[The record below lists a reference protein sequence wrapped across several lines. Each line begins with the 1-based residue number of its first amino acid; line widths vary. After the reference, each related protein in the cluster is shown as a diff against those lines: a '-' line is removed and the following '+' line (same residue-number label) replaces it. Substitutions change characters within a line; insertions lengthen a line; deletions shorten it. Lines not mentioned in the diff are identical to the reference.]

1 MREKKIMSDI
11 WPDNLVEELAYRRC
25 LIFLGSGISATAKN
39 DKGESPDT
47 WGKFLN
53 NIKTK
58 MKNPTVEDT
67 EFVEDMLQKQ
77 NYLLALQA
85 IADLCDSGE
94 YSNYL
99 KNQYLRGKYKPS
111 KVHELIKDLDSK
123 IVITTNFDKL
133 YENLC
138 HEPEYLTFDY
148 TDTRSIIGSIKAP
161 ENLIIKAH
169 GSIDDTEKLIFTAK
183 QYYQAQ
189 EEYPEFYH
197 LLTALFL
204 THTVVFFG
212 YSLNDPDI
220 NLLLQFLH
228 NTANSA
234 CPHYMVD
241 KSGNKPQL
249 VKHWKDTYN
258 VSLLEYGDDYSYLE
272 NSLEELRDRVFQ
284 LRADRGMP

>member
-1 MREKKIMSDI
+1 MSDI

-39 DKGESPDT
+39 DAVESPDT
-47 WGKFLN
+47 WGAFLDN
-53 NIKTK
+53 VKSK
-58 MKNPTVEDT
+58 MKNPSEDDKK
-67 EFVEDMLQKQ
+67 FVEDMLKKQ

-99 KNQYLRGKYKPS
+99 KSQYLRGKYKPS
-111 KVHELIKDLDSK
+111 KVYELIKDLDSK
-123 IVITTNFDKL
+123 IVVTTNFDKL
-133 YENLC
+133 YEGLC
-138 HEPEYLTFDY
+138 HEPEYITFDY

-161 ENLIIKAH
+161 ENIIIKAH

-189 EEYPEFYH
+189 EQYPEFYH
-197 LLTALFL
+197 LMTALFL
-204 THTVVFFG
+204 THTVVFLG

-228 NTANSA
+228 NTANSS
-234 CPHYMVD
+234 CPHYMID
-241 KSGNKPQL
+241 KRGNKPQL

-258 VSLLEYGDDYSYLE
+258 VSLLEYGDDYSCLE
-272 NSLEELRDRVFQ
+272 KSLEELRDLVYN
-284 LRADRGMP
+284 LREERGMP

>member
-1 MREKKIMSDI
+1 MSDI

-39 DKGESPDT
+39 DDGESPDT
-47 WGKFLN
+47 WGAFLDN
-53 NIKTK
+53 VKSK
-58 MKNPTVEDT
+58 MKNPSGDDKK
-67 EFVEDMLQKQ
+67 FVEDMLKKQ

-99 KNQYLRGKYKPS
+99 KSQYLRGKYKPS

-123 IVITTNFDKL
+123 IVVTTNFDKL
-133 YENLC
+133 YEGLC
-138 HEPEYLTFDY
+138 HEPEYITFDY

-161 ENLIIKAH
+161 ENIIIKAH

-189 EEYPEFYH
+189 EKYPEFYH
-197 LLTALFL
+197 LMTALFL

-228 NTANSA
+228 NTANSS
-234 CPHYMVD
+234 CPHYMID
-241 KSGNKPQL
+241 KKGNKPQL
-249 VKHWKDTYN
+249 IKHWKDTYN
-258 VSLLEYGDDYSYLE
+258 VSLLEYGDDYSCLE
-272 NSLEELRDRVFQ
+272 SSLEELRDLVVD
-284 LRADRGMP
+284 LREERGMP

>member
-1 MREKKIMSDI
+1 MSDI

-39 DKGESPDT
+39 DDGESPDT
-47 WGKFLN
+47 GGAFLDN
-53 NIKTK
+53 VKSK
-58 MKNPTVEDT
+58 MKNPSGDDKK
-67 EFVEDMLQKQ
+67 FVEDMLKKQ

-99 KNQYLRGKYKPS
+99 KSQYLRGKYKPS

-123 IVITTNFDKL
+123 IVVTTNFDKL
-133 YENLC
+133 YEGLC
-138 HEPEYLTFDY
+138 HEPEYITFDY

-161 ENLIIKAH
+161 ENIIIKAH

-189 EEYPEFYH
+189 EKYPEFYH
-197 LLTALFL
+197 LMTALFL

-228 NTANSA
+228 NTANSS
-234 CPHYMVD
+234 CPHYMID
-241 KSGNKPQL
+241 KKGNKPQL

-258 VSLLEYGDDYSYLE
+258 VSLLEYGDDYSCLE
-272 NSLEELRDRVFQ
+272 SSLEELRDLVVD
-284 LRADRGMP
+284 LREERGMP

>member
-1 MREKKIMSDI
+1 MSDI

-39 DKGESPDT
+39 DAGESPDT
-47 WGKFLN
+47 WGAFLDN
-53 NIKTK
+53 VKSK
-58 MKNPTVEDT
+58 MKNPSEDDKK
-67 EFVEDMLQKQ
+67 FVEDMLKKQ

-99 KNQYLRGKYKPS
+99 KSQYLRGKYKPS
-111 KVHELIKDLDSK
+111 KVYELIKDLDSK
-123 IVITTNFDKL
+123 IVVTTNFDKL
-133 YENLC
+133 YEGLC
-138 HEPEYLTFDY
+138 HEPEYITFDY

-161 ENLIIKAH
+161 ENIIIKAH

-189 EEYPEFYH
+189 EQYPEFYH
-197 LLTALFL
+197 LMTALFL
-204 THTVVFFG
+204 THTVVFLG

-228 NTANSA
+228 NTANSS
-234 CPHYMVD
+234 CPHYMID
-241 KSGNKPQL
+241 KRGNKPQL

-258 VSLLEYGDDYSYLE
+258 VSLLEYGDDYSCLE
-272 NSLEELRDRVFQ
+272 KSLEELRDLVYN
-284 LRADRGMP
+284 LREERGMP

>member
-1 MREKKIMSDI
+1 MSDI

-39 DKGESPDT
+39 DDGESPDT
-47 WGKFLN
+47 WGAFLDN
-53 NIKTK
+53 VKSK
-58 MKNPTVEDT
+58 MKNPSGDDKK
-67 EFVEDMLQKQ
+67 FVEDMLKKQ

-99 KNQYLRGKYKPS
+99 KSQYLRGKYKPS

-123 IVITTNFDKL
+123 IVVTTNFDKL
-133 YENLC
+133 YEGLC
-138 HEPEYLTFDY
+138 HEPEYITFDY

-161 ENLIIKAH
+161 ENIIIKAH

-189 EEYPEFYH
+189 EKYPEFYH
-197 LLTALFL
+197 LMTALFL

-228 NTANSA
+228 NTENSS
-234 CPHYMVD
+234 CPHYMID
-241 KSGNKPQL
+241 KKGNKPQL

-258 VSLLEYGDDYSYLE
+258 VSLLEYGDDYSCLE
-272 NSLEELRDRVFQ
+272 SSLEELRDLVVD
-284 LRADRGMP
+284 LREERGMP

>member
-1 MREKKIMSDI
+1 MSDI
-11 WPDNLVEELAYRRC
+11 WSDNLVEELAYRRC

-39 DKGESPDT
+39 DDGESPDT
-47 WGKFLN
+47 WGAFLDN
-53 NIKTK
+53 VKSK
-58 MKNPTVEDT
+58 MKNPSGDDKK
-67 EFVEDMLQKQ
+67 FVEDMLKKQ

-99 KNQYLRGKYKPS
+99 KSQYLRGKYKPS

-123 IVITTNFDKL
+123 IVVTTNFDKL
-133 YENLC
+133 YEGLC
-138 HEPEYLTFDY
+138 HEPEYITFDY

-161 ENLIIKAH
+161 ENIIIKAH

-189 EEYPEFYH
+189 EKYPEFYH
-197 LLTALFL
+197 LMTALFL

-228 NTANSA
+228 NTANSS
-234 CPHYMVD
+234 CPHYMID
-241 KSGNKPQL
+241 KKGNKPQL

-258 VSLLEYGDDYSYLE
+258 VSLLEYGDDYSCLE
-272 NSLEELRDRVFQ
+272 SSLEELRDLVVD
-284 LRADRGMP
+284 LREERGMP

>member
-1 MREKKIMSDI
+1 MSDI

-39 DKGESPDT
+39 DDGESPDT
-47 WGKFLN
+47 WGAFLDN
-53 NIKTK
+53 VKSK
-58 MKNPTVEDT
+58 MKNPSGDDKK
-67 EFVEDMLQKQ
+67 FVEDMLKKQ

-99 KNQYLRGKYKPS
+99 KSQYLRGKYKPS

-123 IVITTNFDKL
+123 IVVTTNFDKL
-133 YENLC
+133 YEGLC
-138 HEPEYLTFDY
+138 HEPEYITFDY

-161 ENLIIKAH
+161 ENIIIKAH

-189 EEYPEFYH
+189 EKYPEFYH
-197 LLTALFL
+197 LMTALFL

-212 YSLNDPDI
+212 YSLNDPGI

-228 NTANSA
+228 NTANSS
-234 CPHYMVD
+234 CPHYMID
-241 KSGNKPQL
+241 KKGNKPQL

-258 VSLLEYGDDYSYLE
+258 VSLLEYGDDYSCLE
-272 NSLEELRDRVFQ
+272 SSLEELRDLVVD
-284 LRADRGMP
+284 LREERGMP

>member
-1 MREKKIMSDI
+1 MSDI

-39 DKGESPDT
+39 DDGESPDT
-47 WGKFLN
+47 WGAFLDN
-53 NIKTK
+53 VKSK
-58 MKNPTVEDT
+58 MKNPSGDDKK
-67 EFVEDMLQKQ
+67 FVEDMLKKQ

-99 KNQYLRGKYKPS
+99 KSQYLRGKYKPS

-123 IVITTNFDKL
+123 IVVATNFDKL
-133 YENLC
+133 YEGLC
-138 HEPEYLTFDY
+138 HEPEYITFDY

-161 ENLIIKAH
+161 ENIIIKAH

-189 EEYPEFYH
+189 EKYPEFYH
-197 LLTALFL
+197 LMTALFL

-228 NTANSA
+228 NTANSS
-234 CPHYMVD
+234 CPHYMID
-241 KSGNKPQL
+241 KKGNKPQL

-258 VSLLEYGDDYSYLE
+258 VSLLEYGDDYSCLE
-272 NSLEELRDRVFQ
+272 SSLEELRDLVVD
-284 LRADRGMP
+284 LREERGMP

>member
-1 MREKKIMSDI
+1 MSDI

-39 DKGESPDT
+39 DDGESPDT
-47 WGKFLN
+47 WGAFLDN
-53 NIKTK
+53 VKSK
-58 MKNPTVEDT
+58 MKNPSGDDKK
-67 EFVEDMLQKQ
+67 FVEDMLKKQ

-99 KNQYLRGKYKPS
+99 KSQYLRGKYKPS

-123 IVITTNFDKL
+123 IVVTTNFDKL
-133 YENLC
+133 YEGLC
-138 HEPEYLTFDY
+138 HEPEYITFDY

-161 ENLIIKAH
+161 ENIIIKAH

-189 EEYPEFYH
+189 EKYPEFYH
-197 LLTALFL
+197 LMTALFL

-220 NLLLQFLH
+220 KLLLQFLH
-228 NTANSA
+228 NTANSS
-234 CPHYMVD
+234 CPHYMID
-241 KSGNKPQL
+241 KKGNKPQL

-258 VSLLEYGDDYSYLE
+258 VSLLEYGDDYSCLE
-272 NSLEELRDRVFQ
+272 SSLEELRDLVVD
-284 LRADRGMP
+284 LREERGMP

>member
-1 MREKKIMSDI
+1 MSDI

-39 DKGESPDT
+39 DDGESPDT
-47 WGKFLN
+47 WGAFLDN
-53 NIKTK
+53 VKSK
-58 MKNPTVEDT
+58 MKNPSGDDKK
-67 EFVEDMLQKQ
+67 FVEDMLKKQ

-99 KNQYLRGKYKPS
+99 KSQYLRGKYKPS

-123 IVITTNFDKL
+123 IVVTTNFDKL
-133 YENLC
+133 YEGLC
-138 HEPEYLTFDY
+138 HEPEYITFDY

-161 ENLIIKAH
+161 ENIIIKAH

-189 EEYPEFYH
+189 EKYPEFYH
-197 LLTALFL
+197 LMTALFL

-228 NTANSA
+228 NTANSSR
-234 CPHYMVD
+234 PHYMID
-241 KSGNKPQL
+241 KKGNKPQL

-258 VSLLEYGDDYSYLE
+258 VSLLEYGDDYSCLE
-272 NSLEELRDRVFQ
+272 SSLEELRDLVVD
-284 LRADRGMP
+284 LREERGMP

>member
-1 MREKKIMSDI
+1 MSDI
-11 WPDNLVEELAYRRC
+11 LPDNLVEELAYRRC

-39 DKGESPDT
+39 DDGESPDT
-47 WGKFLN
+47 WGAFLDN
-53 NIKTK
+53 VKSK
-58 MKNPTVEDT
+58 MKNPSGDDKK
-67 EFVEDMLQKQ
+67 FVEDMLKKQ

-99 KNQYLRGKYKPS
+99 KSQYLRGKYKPS

-123 IVITTNFDKL
+123 IVVTTNFDKL
-133 YENLC
+133 YEGLC
-138 HEPEYLTFDY
+138 HEPEYITFDY

-161 ENLIIKAH
+161 ENIIIKAH

-189 EEYPEFYH
+189 EKYPEFYH
-197 LLTALFL
+197 LMTALFL

-228 NTANSA
+228 NTANSS
-234 CPHYMVD
+234 CPHYMID
-241 KSGNKPQL
+241 KKGNKPQL

-258 VSLLEYGDDYSYLE
+258 VSLLEYGDDYSCLE
-272 NSLEELRDRVFQ
+272 SSLEELRDLVVD
-284 LRADRGMP
+284 LREERGMP

>member
-1 MREKKIMSDI
+1 MSDI

-39 DKGESPDT
+39 DDGESPDT
-47 WGKFLN
+47 WGAFLDN
-53 NIKTK
+53 VKSK
-58 MKNPTVEDT
+58 MKNPSGDDKK
-67 EFVEDMLQKQ
+67 FVEDMLKKQ

-99 KNQYLRGKYKPS
+99 KSQYLRGKYKPS

-123 IVITTNFDKL
+123 IVVTTNFDKL
-133 YENLC
+133 YEGLC
-138 HEPEYLTFDY
+138 HEPEYITFDY

-161 ENLIIKAH
+161 ENIIIKAH

-189 EEYPEFYH
+189 EKYPEFYH
-197 LLTALFL
+197 LMTALFL
-204 THTVVFFG
+204 THTLVFFG

-228 NTANSA
+228 NTENSS
-234 CPHYMVD
+234 CPHYMID
-241 KSGNKPQL
+241 KKGNKPQL

-258 VSLLEYGDDYSYLE
+258 VSLLEYGDDYSCLE
-272 NSLEELRDRVFQ
+272 SSLEELRDLVVD
-284 LRADRGMP
+284 LREERGMP

>member
-1 MREKKIMSDI
+1 MSDI

-39 DKGESPDT
+39 DDGESPDT
-47 WGKFLN
+47 WGAFLDN
-53 NIKTK
+53 VKSK
-58 MKNPTVEDT
+58 MKNLSGDDKK
-67 EFVEDMLQKQ
+67 FVEDMLKKQ

-99 KNQYLRGKYKPS
+99 KSQYLRGKYKPS

-123 IVITTNFDKL
+123 IVVTTNFDKL
-133 YENLC
+133 YEGLC
-138 HEPEYLTFDY
+138 HEPEYITFDY

-161 ENLIIKAH
+161 ENIIIKAH

-189 EEYPEFYH
+189 EKYPEFYH
-197 LLTALFL
+197 LMTALFL

-228 NTANSA
+228 NTANSS
-234 CPHYMVD
+234 CPHYMID
-241 KSGNKPQL
+241 KKGNKPQL

-258 VSLLEYGDDYSYLE
+258 VSLLEYGDDYSCLE
-272 NSLEELRDRVFQ
+272 SSLEELRDLVVD
-284 LRADRGMP
+284 LREERGMP

>member
-1 MREKKIMSDI
+1 MSDI

-39 DKGESPDT
+39 DDGESPDT
-47 WGKFLN
+47 WGAFLDN
-53 NIKTK
+53 VKSK
-58 MKNPTVEDT
+58 MKNPSGDDKK
-67 EFVEDMLQKQ
+67 FVEDMLKKQ

-99 KNQYLRGKYKPS
+99 KSQYLRGKYKPS

-123 IVITTNFDKL
+123 IVVTTNFDKL
-133 YENLC
+133 YEGLC
-138 HEPEYLTFDY
+138 HEPEYITFDY
-148 TDTRSIIGSIKAP
+148 TGTRSIIGSIKAP
-161 ENLIIKAH
+161 ENIIIKAH

-189 EEYPEFYH
+189 EKYPEFYH
-197 LLTALFL
+197 LMTALFL

-228 NTANSA
+228 NTANSS
-234 CPHYMVD
+234 CPHYMID
-241 KSGNKPQL
+241 KKGNKPQL

-258 VSLLEYGDDYSYLE
+258 VSLLEYGDDYSCLE
-272 NSLEELRDRVFQ
+272 SSLEELRDLVVD
-284 LRADRGMP
+284 LREERGMP

>member
-1 MREKKIMSDI
+1 MSDI

-39 DKGESPDT
+39 DAGESPDT
-47 WGKFLN
+47 WGAFLDN
-53 NIKTK
+53 VKSK
-58 MKNPTVEDT
+58 MKNPSEDDKK
-67 EFVEDMLQKQ
+67 FVEDMLKKQ

-99 KNQYLRGKYKPS
+99 KSQYLRGKYKPS

-123 IVITTNFDKL
+123 IVVTTNFDKL
-133 YENLC
+133 YEGLC
-138 HEPEYLTFDY
+138 HEPEYITFDY

-161 ENLIIKAH
+161 ENIIIKAH

-189 EEYPEFYH
+189 EQYPEFYH
-197 LLTALFL
+197 LMTALFL
-204 THTVVFFG
+204 THTVVFLG

-228 NTANSA
+228 NTANSS
-234 CPHYMVD
+234 CPHYMID
-241 KSGNKPQL
+241 KRGNKPQL

-258 VSLLEYGDDYSYLE
+258 VSLLEYGDDYSCLE
-272 NSLEELRDRVFQ
+272 KSLEELRDLVYN
-284 LRADRGMP
+284 LREERGMP

>member
-1 MREKKIMSDI
+1 MSDI

-39 DKGESPDT
+39 DDGESPDT
-47 WGKFLN
+47 WGAFLDN
-53 NIKTK
+53 VKSK
-58 MKNPTVEDT
+58 MKNPSGDDKK
-67 EFVEDMLQKQ
+67 FVEDMLKKQ

-99 KNQYLRGKYKPS
+99 KSQYLRGKYKPS

-123 IVITTNFDKL
+123 IVVTTNFDKL
-133 YENLC
+133 YEGLC
-138 HEPEYLTFDY
+138 HEPEYITFDY

-161 ENLIIKAH
+161 ENIIIKAH

-189 EEYPEFYH
+189 EQYPEFYH
-197 LLTALFL
+197 LMTALFL

-228 NTANSA
+228 NTANSS
-234 CPHYMVD
+234 CPHYMID
-241 KSGNKPQL
+241 KKGNKPQL

-258 VSLLEYGDDYSYLE
+258 VSLLEYGDDYSCLE
-272 NSLEELRDRVFQ
+272 SSLEELRDLVVD
-284 LRADRGMP
+284 LREERGMP

>member
-1 MREKKIMSDI
+1 MSDI

-39 DKGESPDT
+39 DDGESPDT
-47 WGKFLN
+47 WGAFLDN
-53 NIKTK
+53 VKSK
-58 MKNPTVEDT
+58 MKNPSGDDKK
-67 EFVEDMLQKQ
+67 FVEDMLKKQ

-99 KNQYLRGKYKPS
+99 KSQYLRGKYKPS
-111 KVHELIKDLDSK
+111 KVHELIKDLDSN
-123 IVITTNFDKL
+123 IVVTTNFDKL
-133 YENLC
+133 YEGLC
-138 HEPEYLTFDY
+138 HEPEYITFDY

-161 ENLIIKAH
+161 ENIIIKAH

-189 EEYPEFYH
+189 EKYPEFYH
-197 LLTALFL
+197 LMTALFL

-228 NTANSA
+228 NTANSS
-234 CPHYMVD
+234 CPHYMID
-241 KSGNKPQL
+241 KKGNKPQL

-258 VSLLEYGDDYSYLE
+258 VSLLEYGDDYSCLE
-272 NSLEELRDRVFQ
+272 SSLEELRDLVVD
-284 LRADRGMP
+284 LREERGMP

>member
-1 MREKKIMSDI
+1 MSDI

-39 DKGESPDT
+39 NVGESPDT
-47 WGKFLN
+47 WGAFLDN
-53 NIKTK
+53 VKSK
-58 MKNPTVEDT
+58 MKNPSEDDKN
-67 EFVEDMLQKQ
+67 FVEDMLKKQ

-99 KNQYLRGKYKPS
+99 KSQYLRGKYKPS

-123 IVITTNFDKL
+123 IVVTTNFDKL
-133 YENLC
+133 YEGLC
-138 HEPEYLTFDY
+138 HEPEYITFDY

-161 ENLIIKAH
+161 ENIIIKAH

-189 EEYPEFYH
+189 EQYPEFYH
-197 LLTALFL
+197 LMTALFL
-204 THTVVFFG
+204 THTVVFLG

-228 NTANSA
+228 NTANSS
-234 CPHYMVD
+234 CPHYMID
-241 KSGNKPQL
+241 KKGNKPQL

-258 VSLLEYGDDYSYLE
+258 VSLLEYGDDYSCLE
-272 NSLEELRDRVFQ
+272 SSLEELRDLVVD
-284 LRADRGMP
+284 LREERGMP

>member
-1 MREKKIMSDI
+1 MSDI

-39 DKGESPDT
+39 DDGESPDT
-47 WGKFLN
+47 WGAFLDN
-53 NIKTK
+53 VKSK
-58 MKNPTVEDT
+58 MKNPSGDDKK
-67 EFVEDMLQKQ
+67 FVEDMLKKQ

-99 KNQYLRGKYKPS
+99 KSQYLRGKYKPS

-123 IVITTNFDKL
+123 IVVTTNFDKL
-133 YENLC
+133 YEGLC
-138 HEPEYLTFDY
+138 HEPEYITFDY

-161 ENLIIKAH
+161 ENIIIKAH

-189 EEYPEFYH
+189 EKYPEFYH
-197 LLTALFL
+197 LMTALFL

-228 NTANSA
+228 NTANSS
-234 CPHYMVD
+234 CPHYMID
-241 KSGNKPQL
+241 KKGNKPQL

-258 VSLLEYGDDYSYLE
+258 VSLLEYGDDYSCLE
-272 NSLEELRDRVFQ
+272 SSLEELRDLVVD
-284 LRADRGMP
+284 L

>member
-1 MREKKIMSDI
+1 MSDI

-39 DKGESPDT
+39 DDGESPDT
-47 WGKFLN
+47 WGAFLDN
-53 NIKTK
+53 VKSK
-58 MKNPTVEDT
+58 MKNPSGDDKK
-67 EFVEDMLQKQ
+67 FVEDMLKKQ

-99 KNQYLRGKYKPS
+99 KSQYLRGKYKPS

-123 IVITTNFDKL
+123 IVVTTNFDKL
-133 YENLC
+133 YEGLC
-138 HEPEYLTFDY
+138 HDPEYITFDY

-161 ENLIIKAH
+161 ENIIIKAH

-189 EEYPEFYH
+189 EKYPEFYH
-197 LLTALFL
+197 LMTALFL

-228 NTANSA
+228 NTANSS
-234 CPHYMVD
+234 CPHYMID
-241 KSGNKPQL
+241 KKGNKPQL

-258 VSLLEYGDDYSYLE
+258 VSLLEYGDDYSCLE
-272 NSLEELRDRVFQ
+272 SSLEELRDLVVD
-284 LRADRGMP
+284 LREERGMP

>member
-1 MREKKIMSDI
+1 MSDI

-39 DKGESPDT
+39 DDGESPDT
-47 WGKFLN
+47 WGAFLDN
-53 NIKTK
+53 VKSK
-58 MKNPTVEDT
+58 MKNPSGDDKK
-67 EFVEDMLQKQ
+67 FVEDMLKKQ

-99 KNQYLRGKYKPS
+99 KSQYLRGKYKPS

-123 IVITTNFDKL
+123 IVVTTNFDKL
-133 YENLC
+133 YEGLC
-138 HEPEYLTFDY
+138 HEPEYITFDY

-161 ENLIIKAH
+161 ENIIIKAH

-189 EEYPEFYH
+189 EKYPEFYH
-197 LLTALFL
+197 LMTALFL

-228 NTANSA
+228 NTANSS
-234 CPHYMVD
+234 CPHYMID
-241 KSGNKPQL
+241 KKGNKPQL

-258 VSLLEYGDDYSYLE
+258 VSLLEYGDDYSCLE
-272 NSLEELRDRVFQ
+272 SSLEELRDLVVD
-284 LRADRGMP
+284 LLEERGMP

>member
-1 MREKKIMSDI
+1 MSDI

-39 DKGESPDT
+39 DDGESPDT
-47 WGKFLN
+47 WGAFLDN
-53 NIKTK
+53 VKSK
-58 MKNPTVEDT
+58 MKNSSGDDKK
-67 EFVEDMLQKQ
+67 FVEDMLKKQ

-99 KNQYLRGKYKPS
+99 KSQYLRGKYKPS

-123 IVITTNFDKL
+123 IVVTTNFDKL
-133 YENLC
+133 YEGLC
-138 HEPEYLTFDY
+138 HEPEYITFDY

-161 ENLIIKAH
+161 ENIIIKAH

-189 EEYPEFYH
+189 EKYPEFYH
-197 LLTALFL
+197 LMTALFL

-228 NTANSA
+228 NTANSS
-234 CPHYMVD
+234 CPHYMID
-241 KSGNKPQL
+241 KKGNKPQL

-258 VSLLEYGDDYSYLE
+258 VSLLEYGDDYSCLE
-272 NSLEELRDRVFQ
+272 SSLEELRDLVVD
-284 LRADRGMP
+284 LREERGMP

>member
-1 MREKKIMSDI
+1 MSNI
-11 WPDNLVEELAYRRC
+11 WPDNLIEELAYRRC
-25 LIFLGSGISATAKN
+25 LIFLGAGVSATAKN

-47 WGKFLN
+47 WENFLN

-58 MKNPTVEDT
+58 MKNPTEDDID
-67 EFVEDMLQKQ
+67 FVDEMLKKQ

-85 IADLCDSGE
+85 IADRCDSGE

-99 KNQYLRGKYKPS
+99 KKQYLRGNYKPS
-111 KVHELIKDLDSK
+111 KVHSLIKELDSK
-123 IVITTNFDKL
+123 IVITTNFDRL
-133 YENLC
+133 YEGLC
-138 HEPEYLTFDY
+138 HEPEYVTFDY
-148 TDTRSIIGSIKAP
+148 TNTRSIIGSIKAP

-169 GSIDDTEKLIFTAK
+169 GNIDDTEKLIFTAK

-189 EEYPEFYH
+189 EKYPEFYH
-197 LLTALFL
+197 LMTALFL
-204 THTVVFFG
+204 THIVVFIG

-234 CPHYMVD
+234 CPHYMID

-249 VKHWKDTYN
+249 IKHWKDTYN
-258 VSLLEYGDDYSYLE
+258 VSLIEYGDEYCCLE
-272 NSLEELRDRVFQ
+272 TSLEELRDRVIE
-284 LRADRGMP
+284 LRAERGMP

>member
-1 MREKKIMSDI
+1 MSDI

-39 DKGESPDT
+39 DRGESPDT
-47 WGKFLN
+47 WGEFLN
-53 NIKTK
+53 NIKAK
-58 MKNPTVEDT
+58 MKNPKADDT
-67 EFVEDMLQKQ
+67 AFVEDMLQKQ

-99 KNQYLRGKYKPS
+99 KNQYLRGRYKHS

-123 IVITTNFDKL
+123 IVVTTNFDKL
-133 YENLC
+133 YESLC

-148 TDTRSIIGSIKAP
+148 TNTRSIIGSIKAP

-189 EEYPEFYH
+189 EKHPEFYH

-204 THTVVFFG
+204 THTVVFLG

-228 NTANSA
+228 NTANSS

-241 KSGNKPQL
+241 KAGNKPQL

-272 NSLEELRDRVFQ
+272 SSLEELRDRVFQ

>member
-1 MREKKIMSDI
+1 MSDI

-25 LIFLGSGISATAKN
+25 LIFLRSGISATAKN
-39 DKGESPDT
+39 DTGESPDT
-47 WGKFLN
+47 WGAFLN
-53 NIKTK
+53 NVKLK
-58 MKNPTVEDT
+58 MKNPSEDDKK
-67 EFVEDMLQKQ
+67 FVEDMLKKQ

-99 KNQYLRGKYKPS
+99 KSQYLRGKYKPS

-123 IVITTNFDKL
+123 IVVTTNFDKL
-133 YENLC
+133 YEGLC

-161 ENLIIKAH
+161 ENIIIKAH

-189 EEYPEFYH
+189 EQYPEFYH
-197 LLTALFL
+197 LMTALFL

-228 NTANSA
+228 NTANSS
-234 CPHYMVD
+234 CPHYMID
-241 KSGNKPQL
+241 KKGNKPQM

-258 VSLLEYGDDYSYLE
+258 VSLLEYGDDYSCLE
-272 NSLEELRDRVFQ
+272 SSLEELRDLVFE
-284 LRADRGMP
+284 LRAERGMP

>member
-1 MREKKIMSDI
+1 MSDI

-39 DKGESPDT
+39 DDGESPDT
-47 WGKFLN
+47 WGAFLDN
-53 NIKTK
+53 VKSK
-58 MKNPTVEDT
+58 MKNPSGDDKK
-67 EFVEDMLQKQ
+67 FVEDMLKKQ

-99 KNQYLRGKYKPS
+99 KSQYLRGKYKPS

-123 IVITTNFDKL
+123 IVVTTNFDKL
-133 YENLC
+133 YEGLC
-138 HEPEYLTFDY
+138 HEPEYITFDY
-148 TDTRSIIGSIKAP
+148 TDTRSIIGSINPP
-161 ENLIIKAH
+161 ENIIIKAH

-189 EEYPEFYH
+189 EKYPEFYH
-197 LLTALFL
+197 LMTALFL

-228 NTANSA
+228 NTANSS
-234 CPHYMVD
+234 CPHYMID
-241 KSGNKPQL
+241 KKGNKPQL

-258 VSLLEYGDDYSYLE
+258 VSLLEYGDDYSCLE
-272 NSLEELRDRVFQ
+272 SSLEELRDLVVD
-284 LRADRGMP
+284 LREERGMP